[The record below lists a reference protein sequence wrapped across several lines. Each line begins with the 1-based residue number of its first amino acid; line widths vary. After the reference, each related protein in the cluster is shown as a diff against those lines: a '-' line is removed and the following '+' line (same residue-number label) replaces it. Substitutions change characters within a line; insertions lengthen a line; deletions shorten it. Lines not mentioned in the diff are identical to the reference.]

1 MKQSVI
7 ISNKCGVYKIS
18 HKLPNDLRV
27 MIVRIEE
34 VPGKSQNFTEL
45 QPSTQSSSENE
56 IIHKTS
62 KKSQRVF
69 RLFNKPNFQRVNGL
83 LVLTFNF
90 NGSRIGDSR
99 YLQTAKVEDYVMIDG
114 KIFFDQAINND
125 IKTYNNIRKIATV
138 KELVRCQITI
148 IL

>member
-1 MKQSVI
+1 M
-7 ISNKCGVYKIS
+7 
-18 HKLPNDLRV
+18 
-27 MIVRIEE
+27 
-34 VPGKSQNFTEL
+34 
-45 QPSTQSSSENE
+45 
-56 IIHKTS
+56 
-62 KKSQRVF
+62 F
-69 RLFNKPNFQRVNGL
+69 RLFNKPNFQTVNGL

-138 KELVRCQITI
+138 KELVRC
-148 IL
+148 

>member
-56 IIHKTS
+56 IFHNTS

-125 IKTYNNIRKIATV
+125 IKTYNNIRKVATV